1 MLEDEAWLD
10 AFLAESRRKLGE
22 TSTLTRRLLREK
34 GIPFWEAGR
43 AGFFLWVDLRAW
55 LAGTGK
61 EDAWEAE
68 RVVNGRFTECSV
80 FLSSGESMKAEEA
93 GWFRVV
99 FSYDEETLR
108 EGLGRMFKALGV

>member
-1 MLEDEAWLD
+1 
-10 AFLAESRRKLGE
+10 
-22 TSTLTRRLLREK
+22 
-34 GIPFWEAGR
+34 
-43 AGFFLWVDLRAW
+43 LRAW

-61 EDAWEAE
+61 SDLWEAE
-68 RVVNGRFTECSV
+68 RVVNGRFTECGV

-108 EGLGRMFKALGV
+108 EGLGRMFKALDV